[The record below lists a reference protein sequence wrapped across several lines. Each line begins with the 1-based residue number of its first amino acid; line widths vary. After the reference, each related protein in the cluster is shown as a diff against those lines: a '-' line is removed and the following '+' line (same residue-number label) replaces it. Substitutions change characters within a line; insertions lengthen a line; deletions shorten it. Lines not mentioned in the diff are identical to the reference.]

1 MIFNLISTGS
11 YKTQMYEYIDKIKE
25 KTNIKIIVEE
35 TEDEYCITHTN
46 YYVEINTINDLL
58 ALKDAVGE
66 ELIITNET
74 ENGKQQIEIYDYWR
88 E

>member
-25 KTNIKIIVEE
+25 KTDIKIIVEE
-35 TEDEYCITHTN
+35 TEDEDYINTH

-74 ENGKQQIEIYDYWR
+74 ENGRQQIEIYDYWR